1 MIQLNWGSFGILDAL
16 LILNIFYEKCSH
28 SYVPITEKG
37 YWQVTAA
44 VNLPLNLK
52 GCGFGAWKW
61 KLKWE
66 FIWCIG
72 WIAPATNLNLSHNL
86 FTGMFPVILFSLQNL
101 EVLDL
106 NDNHFSGS
114 MTAAVNLPLI
124 RYFYV
129 SFNLLEGTVDATI
142 CANAEY

>member
-1 MIQLNWGSFGILDAL
+1 MGGDGSGDSSGGGGFFFQIQLNWGSFGILDAL

-72 WIAPATNLNLSHNL
+72 WIAPATNLNLSHNF
-86 FTGMFPVILFSLQNL
+86 FTGRHVKEKVPREN
-101 EVLDL
+101 
-106 NDNHFSGS
+106 
-114 MTAAVNLPLI
+114 
-124 RYFYV
+124 
-129 SFNLLEGTVDATI
+129 
-142 CANAEY
+142 

>member
-1 MIQLNWGSFGILDAL
+1 KLGKLRHFRCL

-37 YWQVTAA
+37 YWQVTTA
-44 VNLPLNLK
+44 VNLPLNFK

-66 FIWCIG
+66 FIC
-72 WIAPATNLNLSHNL
+72 
-86 FTGMFPVILFSLQNL
+86 LQNL

-106 NDNHFSGS
+106 SDNHFSGS

-124 RYFYV
+124 RYFDV
-129 SFNLLEGTVDATI
+129 SFNLL
-142 CANAEY
+142 